1 MQVLQLNVGN
11 VDRLLRVLLG
21 VVLIGLA
28 LFDAI
33 GPWGYLGVIPLVS
46 GAMAFCPLYSMFR
59 FSTTAR

>member
-1 MQVLQLNVGN
+1 MLQLNVGN

-28 LFDAI
+28 LFGAI
-33 GPWGYLGVIPLVS
+33 GLWGYLGVIPLVS
-46 GAMAFCPLYSMFR
+46 GAMAFCPVYSLFR